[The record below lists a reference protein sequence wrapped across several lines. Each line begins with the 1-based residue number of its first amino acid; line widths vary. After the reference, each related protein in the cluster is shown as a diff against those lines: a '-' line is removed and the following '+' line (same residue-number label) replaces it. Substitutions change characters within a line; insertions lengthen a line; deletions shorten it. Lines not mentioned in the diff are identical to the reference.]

1 VLVRFTH
8 ELGAWRAGVATF
20 GLALL
25 VGGCG
30 GGMPLSKSELD
41 AKANAI
47 CAAYT
52 KKLDAVPAPR
62 SIDDVPAYVVL
73 VKPILERGVDQL
85 ASLKPP
91 SELEPTYASWM
102 SAQREAIT
110 QTDELRQAAERN
122 DLVGVN
128 RTIQALRARSRRG
141 NALAAKLGAAVCA
154 RD

>member
-1 VLVRFTH
+1 MLVRFTH
-8 ELGAWRAGVATF
+8 ELGGWRASVATL

-62 SIDDVPAYVVL
+62 SINDVSAYVVL
-73 VKPILERGVDQL
+73 VKPILERGVDEL

-91 SELEPTYASWM
+91 AELRATYGRWM
-102 SAQREAIT
+102 STQREAIT
-110 QTDELRQAAERN
+110 RTDELRRAAERN

-128 RTIQALRARSRRG
+128 RTIQTLRDRSRRG
-141 NALAAKLGAAVCA
+141 HALAAKLGAGICA